1 MSESNTNQQ
10 NGIPHVSRDL
20 NVELLRIIAC
30 LMVIM
35 IHVRPFSFS
44 GSTLRDA
51 VVFINVMNG
60 PAVAAFFLISG
71 FFISPKQTLSHI
83 ILRFIKGVILPT
95 AVFVFCLGLIRPW
108 IDTPDM
114 GFLQSILNSQ
124 PLTMLSDMLQGF
136 LAFDTV
142 RFGIYADHLWYI
154 FSYASIMFWMPV
166 ILALVK
172 HDETTVLKLMLLI
185 GVFHYTLMN
194 LSALVILPIGIYIP
208 EAIGKPAL
216 YTIAGYLFY
225 SWIKKVRSTYQ
236 TAGSEKSH
244 IENVKDKS
252 HTLSTPDTSMAIR
265 DTLMPIF
272 RTNYAVLLFF
282 LLFVI
287 FSVLLFFLQKHI
299 YMQGLLMGR
308 SVDEMNTDYY
318 FTSWSG
324 FLCALQTTALAGAVL
339 LLPLRLHKPAG
350 SSDYPASSRL
360 ISTLGGYT
368 FYIYLIH
375 YIFTNHFRA
384 IGFEDTVK
392 GLFGESSFGLIMYT
406 LSYSVFV
413 FLLCA
418 TIIFIYRKLWKTILC
433 QLQKI

>member
-1 MSESNTNQQ
+1 MSSSNTNQP
-10 NGIPHVSRDL
+10 NGIPHISRDL

-35 IHVRPFSFS
+35 IHVRPFPFS
-44 GSTLRDA
+44 GTTLRDA
-51 VVFINVMNG
+51 VIFINVMNG

-114 GFLQSILNSQ
+114 GLLQSILNSQ
-124 PLTMLSDMLQGF
+124 PLAMFSDMLQGF

-172 HDETTVLKLMLLI
+172 HDETIVLKLMLLI
-185 GVFHYTLMN
+185 GIFHYTLVN
-194 LSALVILPIGIYIP
+194 LSALVILPIGIYMP
-208 EAIGKPAL
+208 ETIGKPAL

-236 TAGSEKSH
+236 IAGIEKPH
-244 IENVKDKS
+244 AENVKGKS
-252 HTLSTPDTSMAIR
+252 DTLSTPDISMAAH
-265 DTLMPIF
+265 DTLTSFF
-272 RTNYAVLLFF
+272 RTNSAVLLFF
-282 LLFVI
+282 LLFVF
-287 FSVLLFFLQKHI
+287 FSLLLFFLQKHV
-299 YMQGLLMGR
+299 YMQGLMTGR
-308 SVDEMNTDYY
+308 SVDELNTDYY

-324 FLCALQTTALAGAVL
+324 FLCALQTTAFAGAVL
-339 LLPLRLHKPAG
+339 LLPLRLHKSAG
-350 SSDYPASSRL
+350 SNDYPASARL

-384 IGFEDTVK
+384 IGFEDTLK
-392 GLFGESSFGLIMYT
+392 AMFGESSFGLIMYT

-418 TIIFIYRKLWKTILC
+418 SLIFIYRKLWKTILC
-433 QLQKI
+433 LFQKI